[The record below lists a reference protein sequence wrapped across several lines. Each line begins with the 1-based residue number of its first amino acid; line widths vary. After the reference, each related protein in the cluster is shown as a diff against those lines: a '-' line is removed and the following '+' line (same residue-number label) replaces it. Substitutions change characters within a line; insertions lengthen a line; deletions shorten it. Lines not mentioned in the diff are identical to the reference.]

1 MGKNISSLPSVL
13 KRHRWPA
20 IATFASVIGASI
32 AYLAFAP
39 PLYKVTARLMLDDKK
54 VSVSELGRDLSQLPS
69 GAPGGP
75 SPIANQA
82 ELVRSQRVLK
92 RAVGKIFPQGADSS
106 QGKLVTKE
114 LKKGLKVK
122 IVPATNIL
130 EISYQGRDAALATRL
145 LNAVSQTMVQEST
158 EAIRSEAKSV
168 REFLE
173 LEVPKQRTA
182 AEAAEAAENKYRQ
195 TSGIISFEEQT
206 KSLVESLATLEDQER
221 VLSAQLQEAKAGV
234 NALQEITNSSTL
246 KNAYAAGRI
255 GQDEE
260 LKDLRTKLADLDTK
274 LVNARARF
282 TDNNPTIISLV
293 RERDALRAIYNKKL
307 SRVLPRNQT
316 VTPANIASDELSQ
329 NLTSKF
335 IVGETERLALEKK
348 LRVVQ
353 TERGQLQNRLT
364 QLPIKQQPLAALTRQ
379 REEATT
385 SLKLLQSKLEEARIA
400 EAQLLGNM
408 RIIEQ
413 AQPPSS
419 PASPNNKVV
428 LVLATVFGTI
438 LAVGVV
444 LLLEVMDNT
453 VHDASEAEELMKL
466 PLLGIL
472 PKLPATAI
480 SLERSERFLDDV
492 GLVEPYRRLLKTLE
506 FRNPKKLRII
516 VVSSTLSGE
525 GKSVVVSH
533 LAAVSAMLSRR
544 TLIIDADLRRP
555 RQHSLFSLPKEPGL
569 TDVIGRNITLLHAV
583 QPTGI
588 ENLSILTCGEQHARS
603 WSLLESAYM
612 KSLLVEA
619 AAHYELVIVDSP
631 PVTSC
636 VDASTLTRH
645 SDGLVMIIRPNFTP
659 KDAVLRAVSE
669 LTGNS
674 VPIQGV
680 VVNGMTTQAQKY
692 NPYPIKDDPSLSKL
706 RKPLINQPVPVKS
719 TAMHWMSVLSRA
731 LR

>member
-20 IATFASVIGASI
+20 IATFASVIAASI
-32 AYLAFAP
+32 AYLVSAP
-39 PLYKVTARLMLDDKK
+39 PLYKVTTRLMLDDKK

-69 GAPGGP
+69 GTPGGP

-114 LKKGLKVK
+114 LSKGLKVK

-182 AEAAEAAENKYRQ
+182 AEAAEAAENRYRQ

-221 VLSAQLQEAKAGV
+221 VLSAQLQEAKAEV
-234 NALQEITNSSTL
+234 NALQQITDSTTL

-274 LVNARARF
+274 LVNQRSRF
-282 TDNNPTIISLV
+282 TDNNPAIISLV

-307 SRVLPRNQT
+307 SRVLPKNQT
-316 VTPANIASDELSQ
+316 VSPANIASDELSQ

-353 TERGQLQNRLT
+353 TERTQLQNRLT
-364 QLPIKQQPLAALTRQ
+364 QLPIKQQPLAALTRR

-400 EAQLLGNM
+400 EAQLLGNI

-413 AQPPSS
+413 AQQPSS
-419 PASPNNKVV
+419 PAAPNPKVV

-438 LAVGVV
+438 LGVGVV

-453 VHDASEAEELMKL
+453 LREDSDVEELLKL
-466 PLLGIL
+466 PLLGVL
-472 PKLPATAI
+472 PRLPATAL
-480 SLERSERFLDDV
+480 SLERPERFLDDV
-492 GLVEPYRRLLKTLE
+492 GLVESYRRLLKTLE
-506 FRNPKKLRII
+506 YRTSKKLRII

-525 GKSVVVSH
+525 GKSVIVSH

-544 TLIIDADLRRP
+544 TLIIDADLRRS
-555 RQHSLFSLPKEPGL
+555 RQHSLLSLPKVPGL
-569 TDVIGRNITLLHAV
+569 TDVIDRKVTLLHAV

-588 ENLSILTCGEQHARS
+588 ENLSILTCGEQRAHS
-603 WSLLESAYM
+603 WSLLESIYM

-619 AAHYELVIVDSP
+619 AAHYELVIVDTP

-636 VDASTLTRH
+636 VDASTLTRY
-645 SDGLVMIIRPNFTP
+645 SDGLVMITRPNFTP
-659 KDAVLRAVSE
+659 KDALLRAVSE
-669 LTGNS
+669 LTGNG
-674 VPIQGV
+674 VPMLGV
-680 VVNGMTTQAQKY
+680 VVNGMTTQTQKASRDTV
-692 NPYPIKDDPSLSKL
+692 KGSQSLP
-706 RKPLINQPVPVKS
+706 KPWKRSTYLDSPVNNS
-719 TAMHWMSVLSRA
+719 AR
-731 LR
+731 R